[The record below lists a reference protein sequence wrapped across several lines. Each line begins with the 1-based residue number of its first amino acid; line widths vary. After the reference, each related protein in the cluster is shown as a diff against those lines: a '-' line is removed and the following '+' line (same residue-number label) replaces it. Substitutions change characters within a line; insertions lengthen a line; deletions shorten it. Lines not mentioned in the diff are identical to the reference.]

1 MSVSPVTDMSTS
13 DDKRQALEL
22 LAILRQRQEA
32 TRLHRIH
39 CMRLARQHGA
49 THFEIGAELGVSEA
63 AVRGMLKR
71 AGSEN
76 V

>member
-39 CMRLARQHGA
+39 YMRLARQYGA
-49 THFEIGAELGVSEA
+49 TNFEIGAELGVSEA

-71 AGSEN
+71 AGDDAL
-76 V
+76 